1 MFLHRCK
8 NGRPSGEDFRS
19 KILSWAGPL
28 ARPLTRK
35 TPFLACQKSSLPCKN
50 AKMGF
55 LGEKACIF
63 GQFVHN
69 FAQKW
74 PLFCGHSP
82 PLQGCQSV
90 GKKPANL
97 YSTKCRIFG
106 PRTPACG
113 TVVGHQFL
121 TPSHGSW
128 HPFCQKHENV
138 FSQNTEVW
146 DRMSLWHFLYNYIMK
161 YLYFINLI
169 RDFRFWRIAPR
180 RQHIRT
186 SAEVGSLK

>member
-1 MFLHRCK
+1 MSFSSWCSLFRHWCVWNTLIIRK
-8 NGRPSGEDFRS
+8 LLLIFIIGRETTCRS
-19 KILSWAGPL
+19 FCI
-28 ARPLTRK
+28 TRNVTQK
-35 TPFLACQKSSLPCKN
+35 VRSRRDGRDPPDPQKPRFWACQKVVPPPCKN
-50 AKMGF
+50 VQKMGF

-106 PRTPACG
+106 PRTPPPVAPWWD
-113 TVVGHQFL
+113 TSSRRPP
-121 TPSHGSW
+121 TGSRR
-128 HPFCQKHENV
+128 PN
-138 FSQNTEVW
+138 
-146 DRMSLWHFLYNYIMK
+146 
-161 YLYFINLI
+161 
-169 RDFRFWRIAPR
+169 RIF
-180 RQHIRT
+180 Q
-186 SAEVGSLK
+186 

>member
-1 MFLHRCK
+1 
-8 NGRPSGEDFRS
+8 
-19 KILSWAGPL
+19 
-28 ARPLTRK
+28 
-35 TPFLACQKSSLPCKN
+35 
-50 AKMGF
+50 MGF

-106 PRTPACG
+106 PRTPPACG
-113 TVVGHQFL
+113 TVVGHQFP
-121 TPSHGSW
+121 TPSHGL
-128 HPFCQKHENV
+128 PTPVLPKTRKTCFRKTPMMEIG
-138 FSQNTEVW
+138 FL
-146 DRMSLWHFLYNYIMK
+146 LWHFYI
-161 YLYFINLI
+161 ILI
-169 RDFRFWRIAPR
+169 RFD
-180 RQHIRT
+180 
-186 SAEVGSLK
+186 L